1 MLVFAVTW
9 IIVALF
15 SFVLI
20 AHLVVKDWC
29 ENRSMNRLDQ
39 SLSQQIRASKVRSRP
54 ARVGTSKARRSKSV
68 QLAS

>member
-9 IIVALF
+9 IVVALF

-29 ENRSMNRLDQ
+29 ENRSMNRLDK
-39 SLSQQIRASKVRSRP
+39 SLSQQFQASKVRSRP
-54 ARVGTSKARRSKSV
+54 SRIGTSKAKQPKRV